1 MHCHCLAKKYIFM
14 PIKLDETDRRILR
27 ALQRDGRLQ
36 NTELA
41 QAVGLSPSPCLRRVR
56 LLEEAGVIE
65 RYVAVL
71 NPAMVGIG
79 MTLFTRVW
87 LTAQDAETIEHFM
100 AAMKQLPQVMECYIM
115 LGESDAMLRVVVADL
130 DDYRRFQTTHLTRAN
145 GIQNV
150 KTDLPSQI
158 VKQTYALPL

>member
-1 MHCHCLAKKYIFM
+1 M
-14 PIKLDETDRRILR
+14 PIKLDEIDRRILR

-41 QAVGLSPSPCLRRVR
+41 QEVGLSPSPCLRRVR
-56 LLEEAGVIE
+56 LLEEAGVID

-71 NPAMVGIG
+71 DAAQVGIG

-87 LTAQDAETIEHFM
+87 LTAQDADTIDHFIE
-100 AAMKQLPQVMECYIM
+100 AMRRLPQIVECYIM
-115 LGESDAMLRVVVADL
+115 LGESDALLRVVVQDL
-130 DDYRRFQTTHLTRAN
+130 DDYRRFQTQHLTRAN

-158 VKQTYALPL
+158 VKQSYALPV

>member
-1 MHCHCLAKKYIFM
+1 M
-14 PIKLDETDRRILR
+14 PIKLDEIDRRILR

-36 NTELA
+36 NNELA
-41 QAVGLSPSPCLRRVR
+41 QEVGLSPSPCLRRVR

-71 NPAMVGIG
+71 NAGQIGIG

-87 LTAQDAETIEHFM
+87 LTAQDADTIEHFI
-100 AAMKQLPQVMECYIM
+100 AAMRRLPQIVECYIM
-115 LGESDAMLRVVVADL
+115 LGESDALLRVVVRDL
-130 DDYRRFQTTHLTRAN
+130 DDYRQFQTQHLTRAN

-150 KTDLPSQI
+150 KSDLPSQI
-158 VKQTYALPL
+158 VKQSYALPV

>member
-1 MHCHCLAKKYIFM
+1 M
-14 PIKLDETDRRILR
+14 PIKLDEIDRRILR

-41 QAVGLSPSPCLRRVR
+41 QEVGLSPSPCLRRVR

-71 NPAMVGIG
+71 DAAQIGIG

-87 LTAQDAETIEHFM
+87 LTAQDADTIEHFIE
-100 AAMKQLPQVMECYIM
+100 AMKRLPQIVECYIM
-115 LGESDAMLRVVVADL
+115 LGESDALLRVVVQDL
-130 DDYRRFQTTHLTRAN
+130 DDYRRFQTQHLTRAN

-158 VKQTYALPL
+158 VKQSYALPV